1 MNNMQ
6 KFDYD
11 LIVIGAGSG
20 GTRTARIAAGYGA
33 KTAVVEGDRPGGTC
47 VLRGCVPKK
56 LLIYGSE
63 FSHQV
68 EDAIGYNWEV
78 GSFNPNWNDL
88 ILKKNKE
95 LDRLH
100 NIYKSLIIN
109 SGCDLIPGWG
119 KLLSAHEVLVKS
131 ESSKENKISAK
142 KIMIAVGGKSNFP
155 DFDGNLNMINSDE
168 ALDLSVLPK
177 SILIYGSGYIAVEFA
192 GIFNGFGVETNL
204 VFRSDFVLKGFDIDI
219 RKKLTKQMENR
230 GIKVF
235 SEATI
240 EKIEVGEHFI
250 VSLSDGNKVFTDKV
264 MGATG
269 RVPNTEMLGLNDVGI
284 KIGKQGNII
293 VNKFNQTNIE
303 SIYAIGDVTDRIN
316 LTPIAIA
323 EGQAFSDREFGNINR
338 FVSYDNVPSAVFS
351 QPPVS
356 VVGLTLED
364 TKKLDIKAK
373 EFVSEFNPLKN
384 TISGKQEKTL
394 MKLIVDENDKVLGA
408 HMLGDYSPEIIQGI
422 AVSIKAGAKKSD
434 FDATIGIHPTAAEE
448 FVTMK

>member
-1 MNNMQ
+1 MND
-6 KFDYD
+6 FDYD
-11 LIVIGAGSG
+11 FIVIGAGSG

-33 KTAVVEGDRPGGTC
+33 KAAVIEGDRPGGTC

-68 EDAIGYNWEV
+68 EDAIGYGWET
-78 GSFNPNWNDL
+78 GSFKSNWKDL
-88 ILKKNKE
+88 ISKKNKE

-100 NIYKSLIIN
+100 KIYKNLIIN

-119 KLLSAHEVLVKS
+119 KILSAHEVLVKN
-131 ESSKENKISAK
+131 ESSKERKISAK
-142 KIMIAVGGKSNFP
+142 KIMIAVGGKSSFP

-168 ALDLSVLPK
+168 ALDLKELPK

-204 VFRSDFVLKGFDIDI
+204 VFRSDFVLRGFDLDI
-219 RKKLTKQMENR
+219 RKKLTEQIQNR

-235 SEATI
+235 SETTI
-240 EKIEVGEHFI
+240 EKIERSDQFI
-250 VSLSDGNKVFTDKV
+250 IHLSNGKKILSDKV

-269 RVPNTEMLGLNDVGI
+269 RIPNIEMLGLNEIGL
-284 KIGKQGNII
+284 KTGKQGNII
-293 VNKFNQTNIE
+293 VNEFNQTNIE

-316 LTPIAIA
+316 LTPVAIA
-323 EGQAFSDREFGNINR
+323 EGHAFSDREFGNKNR
-338 FVSYDNVPSAVFS
+338 FISYDNVPSAVFS

-364 TKKLDIKAK
+364 AKTLNIKAK

-384 TISGKQEKTL
+384 TITGKQEKTL
-394 MKLIVDENDKVLGA
+394 MKLVVDENDKVLGA

-422 AVSIKAGAKKSD
+422 AISIKAGAKKSD

>member
-1 MNNMQ
+1 MQ

-168 ALDLSVLPK
+168 ALDLNVLPK

-240 EKIEVGEHFI
+240 KKIEVGDQFI

-323 EGQAFSDREFGNINR
+323 EGHAFSDREFGNINR

>member
-1 MNNMQ
+1 MQ

-168 ALDLSVLPK
+168 ALDLNVLPK

-235 SEATI
+235 SEAI
-240 EKIEVGEHFI
+240 IKKIEVGDQFI

-323 EGQAFSDREFGNINR
+323 EGHAFSDREFGNINR